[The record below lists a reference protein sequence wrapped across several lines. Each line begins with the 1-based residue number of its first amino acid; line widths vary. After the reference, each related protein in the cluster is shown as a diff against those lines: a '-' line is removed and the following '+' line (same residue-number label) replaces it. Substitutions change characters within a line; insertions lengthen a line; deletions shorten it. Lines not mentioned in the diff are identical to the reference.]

1 MTEIIQIEPK
11 TLLTPLKND
20 RFLGDAIEEFLLL
33 KSFKLKPKSVKT
45 YSESLAALITFVG
58 SDQLVEEVA
67 ESDLI
72 QWLKA
77 LEETRTPAGVFQ
89 LWQTAAF
96 FFKWYFSADPAVDPM
111 ARIHLS
117 RPKRD
122 PITGI
127 SPEQVHKIL
136 KNLDGPNRVRDRAL
150 ISVLF
155 ASGLRKQEFCGLKIQ
170 DVNPTSGAIA
180 ASTTNAKRS
189 KFRQVHIQG
198 KSLLYL
204 RRYLKAAADQRPE
217 AALWQSQSGK
227 PLTASGIHE
236 ILKRCSTDAKLPEIY
251 DFHDYRRG
259 CALAMHRAGADIKTI
274 SHFLGHADLKTTERY
289 IALDDKDT
297 ARAAVLFDPL
307 A

>member
-1 MTEIIQIEPK
+1 MTEIISFEPK
-11 TLLTPLKND
+11 QLLTPPKSD
-20 RFLGDAIEEFLLL
+20 HFLGESIEEFLLL

-45 YSESLAALITFVG
+45 YSESLAALITFFG
-58 SDQLVEEVA
+58 SELPVEEIT

-72 QWLKA
+72 TWLKA
-77 LEETRTPAGVFQ
+77 LEATRTPAGVFQ
-89 LWQTAAF
+89 VWQTAQF
-96 FFKWYFSADPAVDPM
+96 YFKWYFSAEPAADPM

-136 KNLDGPNRVRDRAL
+136 KTLDGPNRVRDRAL
-150 ISVLF
+150 IAVLF

-170 DVNPTSGAIA
+170 DVNTVTGAIA
-180 ASTTNAKRS
+180 ATADRAKGG

-198 KSLLYL
+198 KALLYL
-204 RRYLKAAADQRPE
+204 RRYVKAAADQRPE

-236 ILKRCSTDAKLPEIY
+236 ILKRCSTDAKLPEVY

-297 ARAAVLFDPL
+297 ARAAVLYDPL